1 VHVAGR
7 GDADRGALVAHAG
20 FLPAASRFP
29 NHRAG
34 YDSGMAGS
42 TSFEDISASM
52 KRAAAVLRDADIE
65 FALAGSLATWARGG
79 PKTSHD
85 LDFVIREEDG
95 ERALEALEAIG
106 MRRDDPPEEWLVK
119 ACDENDVL
127 VDLIFGPSGVD
138 ADKVLADA
146 EVLNVLSMEI
156 PVMALEDVIV
166 TKVMSLT
173 EHSID
178 YGTLLEMARSLREQI
193 DWGEVRRRTAGS
205 PFADAY
211 FVLLDRLEIVAAA
224 GADDDVGDAGRVRV
238 EVTGHEGR

>member
-1 VHVAGR
+1 
-7 GDADRGALVAHAG
+7 
-20 FLPAASRFP
+20 
-29 NHRAG
+29 
-34 YDSGMAGS
+34 MAGG
-42 TSFEDISASM
+42 TSFDDISASM
-52 KRAAAVLRDADIE
+52 KRAAAALRGAGVD
-65 FALAGSLATWARGG
+65 FALAGSLASWARGG

-85 LDFVIREEDG
+85 LDFVIREPDA

-119 ACDENDVL
+119 AWDENDVL
-127 VDLIFGPSGVD
+127 VDLIFGPSGVE
-138 ADKVLADA
+138 AEKVLADA
-146 EVLNVLSMEI
+146 DVLNVLSMEI

-193 DWGEVRRRTAGS
+193 DWSEVRRRTAES

-211 FVLLDRLEIVAAA
+211 FVLLDRLEIVPAA
-224 GADDDVGDAGRVRV
+224 GAGDELDDAARVRV